1 MEHVHCGQDLFYC
14 TADWLTDCEMQS
26 SESITGKE
34 WALDNNIVL
43 FNDKPVPSDLYYSNL
58 FAPQFIHSS
67 PPFQVIK
74 FVATTKKPSA
84 IEETKRVAGL
94 KFSDFS
100 AAEGRVD
107 FWWVAS
113 SMEVIELW
121 RGWWWGWSEWL
132 RRGARWSSTTTDVW
146 RMKWTAKNYCV
157 QMADNARATTA
168 SA

>member
-1 MEHVHCGQDLFYC
+1 MYIAVRTFF
-14 TADWLTDCEMQS
+14 TAQLIDWLIVRCKVASLLRERN
-26 SESITGKE
+26 ER
-34 WALDNNIVL
+34 LDNNIVL

-107 FWWVAS
+107 F
-113 SMEVIELW
+113 
-121 RGWWWGWSEWL
+121 
-132 RRGARWSSTTTDVW
+132 
-146 RMKWTAKNYCV
+146 
-157 QMADNARATTA
+157 
-168 SA
+168 